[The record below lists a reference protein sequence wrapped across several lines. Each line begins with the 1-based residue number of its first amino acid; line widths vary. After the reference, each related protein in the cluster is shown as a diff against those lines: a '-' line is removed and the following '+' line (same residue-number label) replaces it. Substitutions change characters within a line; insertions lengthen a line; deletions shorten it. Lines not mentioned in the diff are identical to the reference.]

1 LINPL
6 EDFDPFHWT
15 LDQIVQWID
24 PMDGHSA
31 VERLFNALQSGHIS
45 ATGRRILS
53 RGGLDDLLVAR
64 PQPELGE
71 REEIRTILWADLKI
85 SPYENDSLC
94 VLEMRGGHWRPAWRD
109 VLVRREQVLTLWV
122 PRGPRGFERPVSSDR
137 TGLAGRPSSK
147 NLYEQKLA
155 ERIEAGQLSQSL
167 EEEAK
172 FLRGWL
178 QETYPA
184 APPGGLSALKN
195 NIRHLYK
202 KGKAQTA

>member
-6 EDFDPFHWT
+6 EDFDPYYWT

-24 PMDGHSA
+24 PIDGHSA

-45 ATGRRILS
+45 ATGHRVLS
-53 RGGLDDLLVAR
+53 HGSLDDLLVAR
-64 PQPELGE
+64 PRPVLGE

-85 SPYENDSLC
+85 SPYENASLC
-94 VLEMRGGHWRPAWRD
+94 VLEMSGDHWRPAWRD
-109 VLVRREQVLTLWV
+109 VLVRREQVLAFWV
-122 PRGPRGFERPVSSDR
+122 PRGSPGFERPVSSAR
-137 TGLAGRPSSK
+137 TGLPGRPSSK
-147 NLYEQKLA
+147 NLYEKKLA
-155 ERIEAGQLSQSL
+155 ERIETGQLSQSL

-172 FLRGWL
+172 FLREWL
-178 QETYPA
+178 QKTHPA

-202 KGKAQTA
+202 KGKASTA